1 MIASRAVVTFASQQ
15 LGLQHPPFDIQV
27 SDLRNAYDYSK
38 YDFEQ
43 SVLLDRS
50 VSCRLLKT
58 SAKNNRK
65 KQDMKEKLSTTGTVL
80 WLIANRREL
89 AKFHNG
95 RPAKLI
101 LAALEAA
108 IDSVGPD
115 ALVRQAVKLDGKLS
129 VRDIHGNTAKFQKF
143 DNVYVVGAGKAAG
156 GMAGAL
162 YSILKNRI
170 SAGAI
175 TVPHGTRIKSRAIEV
190 TEASHPVPDRSG
202 VEGTKKIID
211 VLGKAGQGD
220 LVFVLIS
227 GGGSALMPM
236 PAPGVSLHDKQRI
249 TNLLLG
255 SGASIQEVN
264 VVRRHLS
271 SVKGGQL
278 LRHVDRSCTVVSLIL
293 SDVVGDDVAAIA
305 SGPTCPDN
313 STFKDAQKILKKYR
327 VKSPGAVDRHISKG
341 VKGEID
347 DTPKP
352 GDPVFSRVH
361 NMVIG
366 NNALACKG
374 AVDYL
379 IQHGLHAVH
388 LGSEFDGEARDFGRF
403 LARLSSDLAGAP
415 FAIVAGGETTVRLNK
430 SRNGTGGRN
439 QEAAL
444 ACTIELGQD
453 VTVAFM
459 GTDGIDG
466 NSDAAGAMVSSKATF
481 HAKKTD
487 LQKYLDRHDSYHAL
501 KKMHSLIFTGYTGTN
516 VNDIAIAASVKSG

>member
-1 MIASRAVVTFASQQ
+1 M
-15 LGLQHPPFDIQV
+15 
-27 SDLRNAYDYSK
+27 
-38 YDFEQ
+38 
-43 SVLLDRS
+43 
-50 VSCRLLKT
+50 
-58 SAKNNRK
+58 
-65 KQDMKEKLSTTGTVL
+65 
-80 WLIANRREL
+80 IANRREL
-89 AKFHNG
+89 AKFHNC

-108 IDSVGPD
+108 VDSVRPD
-115 ALVRQAVKLDGKLS
+115 ALVKQAVRLDGKLI
-129 VRDIHGNTAKFQKF
+129 VRDIYGNTAKFQKF
-143 DNVYVVGAGKAAG
+143 DSVYVVGAGKAAG
-156 GMAGAL
+156 GMADAL

-175 TVPHGTRIKSRAIEV
+175 TVPHGTRIKSRAIKA

-236 PAPGVSLHDKQRI
+236 PAPGVSLRDKQRI

-255 SGASIQEVN
+255 SGASIHEVN
-264 VVRRHLS
+264 IVRKHLS

-278 LRHVDRSCTVVSLIL
+278 LRHINKSCTVVSLIL
-293 SDVVGDDVAAIA
+293 SDVIDDDVMAIA

-313 STFKDAQKILKKYR
+313 STFKDAQKILKKYH
-327 VKSPGAVDRHISKG
+327 VKSPGAVDRHITKG
-341 VKGEID
+341 ARGEID

-352 GDPVFSRVH
+352 GDPIFSRVH
-361 NMVIG
+361 NMIIG
-366 NNALACKG
+366 NNIVACKS

-379 IQHGLHAVH
+379 KQRGLHAVH
-388 LGSEFDGEARDFGRF
+388 LGSEFDGEAQDFGRF

-415 FAIVAGGETTVRLNK
+415 FAIVVGGETTVRLNK
-430 SRNGTGGRN
+430 SRNGSGGRN

-444 ACTIELGQD
+444 ACAMELGQD
-453 VTVAFM
+453 ITAAFI

-466 NSDAAGAMVSSKATF
+466 NSDAAGALVSPKTTFSK
-481 HAKKTD
+481 KMD

-501 KKMHSLIFTGYTGTN
+501 KKMHSLILTGYTGTN
-516 VNDIAIAASVKSG
+516 VNDIAIAVSVKSR

>member
-1 MIASRAVVTFASQQ
+1 
-15 LGLQHPPFDIQV
+15 
-27 SDLRNAYDYSK
+27 
-38 YDFEQ
+38 
-43 SVLLDRS
+43 
-50 VSCRLLKT
+50 
-58 SAKNNRK
+58 
-65 KQDMKEKLSTTGTVL
+65 
-80 WLIANRREL
+80 LIANRREL

-95 RPAKLI
+95 RPTRLI

-108 IDSVGPD
+108 VDSVRPEV
-115 ALVRQAVKLDGKLS
+115 LVKQAVRFEVKLL
-129 VRDIHGNTAKFQKF
+129 VRDIYGNTAKFQKF
-143 DNVYVVGAGKAAG
+143 DSVYVVGAGKAAG

-175 TVPHGTRIKSRAIEV
+175 TVPRGTMIKSRAIEI

-202 VEGTKKIID
+202 VMGMKKIID

-255 SGASIQEVN
+255 SGASIHEVN
-264 VVRRHLS
+264 VVRKHLS
-271 SVKGGQL
+271 SIKGGQL

-293 SDVVGDDVAAIA
+293 SDVTGDDVAAIA

-313 STFKDAQKILKKYR
+313 STFEDAQKILKKYCI
-327 VKSPGAVDRHISKG
+327 KSPGTVDRHISKG
-341 VKGEID
+341 ARGEIS

-352 GDPVFSRVH
+352 GDPVFSSVH

-366 NNALACKG
+366 NNAVACKS

-379 IQHGLHAVH
+379 KQRGLRAVH
-388 LGSEFDGEARDFGRF
+388 IGSGFDGEARDFGRF

-415 FAIVAGGETTVRLNK
+415 FAIVAGGETTVRLDR
-430 SRNGTGGRN
+430 SRNGIGGRN

-444 ACTIELGQD
+444 ACAMELGQD
-453 VTVAFM
+453 VTAAFI

-466 NSDAAGAMVSSKATF
+466 NSKAAGALVSPKATLL
-481 HAKKTD
+481 AKKMD

-516 VNDIAIAASVKSG
+516 VNDIAIAASVKSR